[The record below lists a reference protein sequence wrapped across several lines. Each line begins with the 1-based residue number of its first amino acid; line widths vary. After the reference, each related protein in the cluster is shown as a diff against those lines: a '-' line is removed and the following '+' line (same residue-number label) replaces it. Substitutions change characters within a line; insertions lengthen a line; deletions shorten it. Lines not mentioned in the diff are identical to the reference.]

1 MFDFGRRVSQNG
13 PRVEF
18 NNRRMNVAKE
28 KMNKSQ
34 VIRDA
39 LKANKGKSPT
49 EIAAMLNEK
58 HGLSLTGQYVSTVKS
73 NARKTRK
80 IIRNVRRM
88 VRRAGRGG
96 IGTNDLSGVRSAVD
110 FVKAV
115 GGMEAAKAA
124 LATVEEIGNAV
135 R

>member
-1 MFDFGRRVSQNG
+1 
-13 PRVEF
+13 
-18 NNRRMNVAKE
+18 VAKE

-49 EIAAMLNEK
+49 EIAALLNEK
-58 HGLSLTGQYVSTVKS
+58 YGLNLTGQYVSTVKS

-80 IIRNVRRM
+80 VIRNVRRM

-96 IGTNDLSGVRSAVD
+96 LGTNDLAGVHSAVS
-110 FVKAV
+110 FVKSV
-115 GGMEAAKAA
+115 GGIEAAKAA